1 MLAAAGVA
9 LAVGLRLPQGVG
21 WRELIVVGFAT
32 AIAFSVGLFFSAA
45 MFPVGQ
51 LLSETQ
57 MGVLL
62 SLAGAPL
69 AIVTA
74 RLLGVGRFA
83 PRPTSTT
90 LQANNTRPFEAG
102 EFTGP
107 NRRGTV
113 PVR

>member
-1 MLAAAGVA
+1 
-9 LAVGLRLPQGVG
+9 
-21 WRELIVVGFAT
+21 VVGFAT

-45 MFPVGQ
+45 MFPAGQ

-69 AIVTA
+69 ALVAA

-83 PRPTSTT
+83 LQPTSTT
-90 LQANNTRPFEAG
+90 LQAKNTRPYQG
-102 EFTGP
+102 REFTGQKE
-107 NRRGTV
+107 RRGV